1 MIMTVTVM
9 MMVMMMMMMMI
20 IYTVGLHADG
30 ITKITKTITAAA
42 VAT

>member
-9 MMVMMMMMMMI
+9 IMMRMMI
-20 IYTVGLHADG
+20 TYTVGLHADG

-42 VAT
+42 ATTTT